1 MWFVHRECE
10 KMLLFLLLV
19 FLPVVP
25 IETEVVRT
33 LADCPGFFVEDTPPV
48 IPNIL
53 EGGSILNQN
62 RYKVICQTFENKRR
76 FLTLYDTT
84 NKIPVF
90 SAYRFTGAA
99 ETGRPKDR
107 DIWKIEPQL
116 DEDKNMR
123 KLEDS
128 NQALNSDYVN
138 NQGYNRGHLYPNCH
152 AQDWNDKLSTFTLTN
167 VVPQSIPFNSGSWAQ
182 MERCTKC
189 FMENNCINT
198 NGRIEAFVVAGAEPG
213 ETKLN
218 NKINI
223 PSRMWS
229 AFCCYNSRDGVWL
242 SKAYWGHN
250 QPNMCDLDER
260 SCKDIKDSFGI
271 QIFPE
276 SLCSSKKDVKPPK
289 KLISRRTIFCSKSPC
304 ECLLENSTTTAPPT
318 TKDQTSETPTTV
330 ITTQKMTTTL
340 PTTTKTTQTTTST
353 TTRSTKSTTKK
364 KKDKEKEN
372 KGRNPGNDGGG
383 GGGGGGG

>member
-1 MWFVHRECE
+1 
-10 KMLLFLLLV
+10 V
-19 FLPVVP
+19 FLYLLSALLKFCFRPLMS
-25 IETEVVRT
+25 T
-33 LADCPGFFVEDTPPV
+33 LADCPGFFLDETPPV

-53 EGGSILNQN
+53 EGGNILDQN

-107 DIWKIEPQL
+107 DIWKIEP
-116 DEDKNMR
+116 
-123 KLEDS
+123 
-128 NQALNSDYVN
+128 QALNSDYVN

-189 FMENNCINT
+189 FMENNCINA

-218 NKINI
+218 NKVSI

-260 SCKDIKDSFGI
+260 SLQGMQMEMLVENHLHHFLH
-271 QIFPE
+271 QRPP
-276 SLCSSKKDVKPPK
+276 SLLLQVKHLFQQCLGQLYWLHHKHPILSQQPM
-289 KLISRRTIFCSKSPC
+289 RRPC
-304 ECLLENSTTTAPPT
+304 
-318 TKDQTSETPTTV
+318 
-330 ITTQKMTTTL
+330 L
-340 PTTTKTTQTTTST
+340 PHL
-353 TTRSTKSTTKK
+353 
-364 KKDKEKEN
+364 
-372 KGRNPGNDGGG
+372 
-383 GGGGGGG
+383 

>member
-1 MWFVHRECE
+1 
-10 KMLLFLLLV
+10 V
-19 FLPVVP
+19 FLYLLSALLKFLVP

-33 LADCPGFFVEDTPPV
+33 LADCPGFFLDETPPV

-53 EGGSILNQN
+53 EGGNILDQN

-107 DIWKIEPQL
+107 DIWKIEPQ
-116 DEDKNMR
+116 
-123 KLEDS
+123 LEDS

-189 FMENNCINT
+189 FMENNCINA

-218 NKINI
+218 NKVSI

-250 QPNMCDLDER
+250 QPNMYAFNSALNNFLC
-260 SCKDIKDSFGI
+260 
-271 QIFPE
+271 
-276 SLCSSKKDVKPPK
+276 LCSKTQNV
-289 KLISRRTIFCSKSPC
+289 F
-304 ECLLENSTTTAPPT
+304 TANRMHFY
-318 TKDQTSETPTTV
+318 SANV
-330 ITTQKMTTTL
+330 
-340 PTTTKTTQTTTST
+340 
-353 TTRSTKSTTKK
+353 
-364 KKDKEKEN
+364 
-372 KGRNPGNDGGG
+372 
-383 GGGGGGG
+383 